1 MPQLNNLQRQ
11 DRIRRRIDEL
21 EQGQEVAARDIDNLL
36 TTEEQE
42 QLAAAWEQQRRLR
55 KLKKPVELADY
66 EELNRQASVLIGRCR
81 HTAKE
86 KLAHGTV
93 MLRLQTKCQAAILKA
108 HQTIVER
115 LRDNEQLA
123 LWLDRE
129 VEEELTTVELQDGD
143 AETIAANL
151 MLLESL
157 YERLPILVSSRS
169 TERRVSVE
177 ERFGWRTLR
186 EVRLDLLRAI
196 LEKLTDSAVDDILAE
211 QRNSEVRAA
220 RVYMAAWA
228 KAKTEHKNADSAG
241 NIALRRNG
249 FKRLDGQ
256 DSYRDSFRDREVRL
270 MEAELLAGAEAAMT
284 EEEREQLELSREH
297 DEAVK
302 KRRRGKGF

>member
-42 QLAAAWEQQRRLR
+42 QLAAAWEQQRQLR

-86 KLAHGTV
+86 KLAQDAV
-93 MLRLQTKCQAAILKA
+93 MLRLQTKCQAAILRA
-108 HQTIVER
+108 HQAIVER

-123 LWLDRE
+123 AWLDRP
-129 VEEELTTVELQDGD
+129 VEEELTTVELLDGD
-143 AETIAANL
+143 AQSLAANL
-151 MLLESL
+151 LLLETL
-157 YERLPILVSSRS
+157 YEQLPILVCSRS

-186 EVRLDLLRAI
+186 EVRLDLLRAT
-196 LEKLTDSAVDDILAE
+196 LEKLTKSSVEDILAQ
-211 QRNSEVRAA
+211 QRDSEVRAA

-228 KAKTEHKNADSAG
+228 KTYDEGKNADSAG

-256 DSYRDSFRDREVRL
+256 DRYGESERDREVRL
-270 MEAELLAGAEAAMT
+270 MEAEILARAEAAMT
-284 EEEREQLELSREH
+284 QEEREQIELLREH
-297 DEAVK
+297 EEAVEK
-302 KRRRGKGF
+302 QRRGKGF

>member
-1 MPQLNNLQRQ
+1 VPQLNNLQRQ

-42 QLAAAWEQQRRLR
+42 QLAAAWEQQRQLR

-86 KLAHGTV
+86 KLAQDAV
-93 MLRLQTKCQAAILKA
+93 MLRLQTKCQAAILRA
-108 HQTIVER
+108 HQAIVER

-123 LWLDRE
+123 AWLDRP
-129 VEEELTTVELQDGD
+129 VEEELTTVELLDGD
-143 AETIAANL
+143 AQSLAANL
-151 MLLESL
+151 LLLETL
-157 YERLPILVSSRS
+157 YEQLPILVCSRS

-186 EVRLDLLRAI
+186 EVRLDLLRAT
-196 LEKLTDSAVDDILAE
+196 LEKLTKSSVEDILAQ
-211 QRNSEVRAA
+211 QRDSEVRAA

-228 KAKTEHKNADSAG
+228 KTYDEGKNADSAG

-256 DSYRDSFRDREVRL
+256 DRYGESERDREVRL
-270 MEAELLAGAEAAMT
+270 MEAEILARAEAAMT
-284 EEEREQLELSREH
+284 QEEREQIELLREH
-297 DEAVK
+297 EEAVEK
-302 KRRRGKGF
+302 QRRGKGF

>member
-42 QLAAAWEQQRRLR
+42 QLAAAWEEQRQLR

-86 KLAHGTV
+86 KLAQDAV
-93 MLRLQTKCQAAILKA
+93 MLRLQTKCQAAILRA
-108 HQTIVER
+108 HQAIVER

-123 LWLDRE
+123 AWLDRP
-129 VEEELTTVELQDGD
+129 VEEELTTVELLDGD
-143 AETIAANL
+143 AQSLAANL
-151 MLLESL
+151 LLLETL
-157 YERLPILVSSRS
+157 YEQLPILVCSRS

-186 EVRLDLLRAI
+186 EVRLDLLRAT
-196 LEKLTDSAVDDILAE
+196 LEKLTKSSVEDILAQ
-211 QRNSEVRAA
+211 QRDSEVRAA

-228 KAKTEHKNADSAG
+228 KTYDEGKNADSAG

-256 DSYRDSFRDREVRL
+256 DRYGESERDREVRL
-270 MEAELLAGAEAAMT
+270 MEAEILARAEAAMT
-284 EEEREQLELSREH
+284 QEEREQIELLREH
-297 DEAVK
+297 EEAVEK
-302 KRRRGKGF
+302 QRRGKGL

>member
-42 QLAAAWEQQRRLR
+42 QLAAAWEEQRQLR

-66 EELNRQASVLIGRCR
+66 EELNRQASVLIGKCR
-81 HTAKE
+81 QTAKE
-86 KLAHGTV
+86 ELVNDAV
-93 MLRLQTKCQAAILKA
+93 MLRLQIKCRAAILKA
-108 HQTIVER
+108 HQAVVEQ

-123 LWLDRE
+123 VWLDRPVDHQLPVSE
-129 VEEELTTVELQDGD
+129 LHTSDVEKPATNMV
-143 AETIAANL
+143 
-151 MLLESL
+151 LLESL
-157 YERLPILVSSRS
+157 YENLPILVSSRS

-186 EVRLDLLRAI
+186 EVRLDFLRAI
-196 LEKLTDSAVDDILAE
+196 QEKLTESAVDDILAE
-211 QRNSEVRAA
+211 QRDSEVRAA
-220 RVYMAAWA
+220 RVYMDAWA
-228 KAKTEHKNADSAG
+228 KAYDEGKNAESAG

-249 FKRLDGQ
+249 FKRLDRQ
-256 DSYRDSFRDREVRL
+256 DRYGESERDREVRL
-270 MEAELLAGAEAAMT
+270 MEEAILARAGAAMT
-284 EEEREQLELSREH
+284 EEEREQLELLREH
-297 DEAVK
+297 EEAVE